1 MKKFEKTYIGKG
13 KQIGD
18 LQIVRISCKIADLVK
33 LAHNYN
39 GEDYIT
45 FEVAKL
51 QNPDNFEHTH
61 TAYVNKMT
69 ETQELA
75 TPQGPNA
82 PKKTRKAPKPV
93 PAEENPDLPF

>member
-13 KQIGD
+13 KQIGN

-51 QNPDNFEHTH
+51 QNPDNFGHSH

-69 ETQELA
+69 EVQEPA
-75 TPQGPNA
+75 PSQANDA
-82 PKKTRKAPKPV
+82 PKKLRKSRKPV
-93 PAEENPDLPF
+93 LTEPDDLPF